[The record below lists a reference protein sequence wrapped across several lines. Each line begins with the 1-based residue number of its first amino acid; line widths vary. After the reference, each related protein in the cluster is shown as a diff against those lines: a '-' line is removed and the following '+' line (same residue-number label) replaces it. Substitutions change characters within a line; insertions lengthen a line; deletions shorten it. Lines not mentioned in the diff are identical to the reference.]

1 MHQIL
6 SLEHDWSKDDV
17 CLIMRQL
24 KLSNIPVIFP
34 TFEIQPVAAYIML
47 DTTAIFETLNLFFEV
62 LVMQMFL
69 KGPFNFPRQ

>member
-34 TFEIQPVAAYIML
+34 TFEIPPVAAYIML
-47 DTTAIFETLNLFFEV
+47 DTI
-62 LVMQMFL
+62 
-69 KGPFNFPRQ
+69 